1 MVDDKTRGRAAQLMT
16 VRQVADHM
24 QVHPETVRRW
34 LRDGALRGLNLG
46 GVAGWRIQQAELER
60 FIDERE
66 KPASS

>member
-1 MVDDKTRGRAAQLMT
+1 MT